1 MTERNSKDLVTQLT
15 DLSEAA
21 IQKLSEAPGADKV
34 VQAVKKLAE
43 RVDELQR
50 RTKGYE
56 DLEHRLTALE
66 KKVSRLAKAQSAG
79 SGASAGESHDS
90 TSHKSE

>member
-1 MTERNSKDLVTQLT
+1 MAEKNKDLVTQLT

-21 IQKLSEAPGADKV
+21 IQKLSDAPGADKA
-34 VQAVKKLAE
+34 VQAFKKLAE
-43 RVDELQR
+43 RVDELSR

-56 DLEHRLTALE
+56 ELEHRLTALE
-66 KKVSRLAKAQSAG
+66 KKVSRLAKAS
-79 SGASAGESHDS
+79 SASAGESHSS